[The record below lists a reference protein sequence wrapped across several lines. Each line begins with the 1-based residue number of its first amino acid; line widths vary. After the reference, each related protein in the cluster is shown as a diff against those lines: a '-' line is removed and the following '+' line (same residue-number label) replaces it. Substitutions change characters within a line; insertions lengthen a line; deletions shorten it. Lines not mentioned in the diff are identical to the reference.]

1 MFKRR
6 AYEKI
11 LQLPGY
17 LKIWVK
23 SFSGALTVFCV
34 IGLFLLPFSSNS
46 PTFQNVMLRTFTHA
60 LIFSI
65 FAASWDFLAG
75 IAGQVSFGHTIFL
88 GVAGYICAILVKFL
102 LFPIWISIFIGAF
115 AAVLFGLIIGIPCLR
130 LKGPYLALGTLAFSL
145 IILLILI
152 MGSLSDFLFGGAG
165 IPALPRLSNNPTEEY
180 LYVLIFMLIS
190 FILLIRISKS
200 KFGTILKSIRDDD
213 TGSQASGINITRYK
227 IYAYMIS
234 GFFAGIAGSLYALFI
249 TAVNPSGNFGL
260 INSFFAIIMAS
271 LGGIATISGSAL
283 GAFFFIF
290 IEYVLIQLGF
300 GNWVYLIFAI
310 LLILVVRFAE
320 HGLLKPIL
328 ERLKDLFDIV
338 IGR

>member
-1 MFKRR
+1 MFNR
-6 AYEKI
+6 AYKKI

-17 LKIWVK
+17 LKIWIK
-23 SFSGALTVFCV
+23 SFTGALTVFCV
-34 IGLFLLPFSSNS
+34 IGLILLPFSSNTPS
-46 PTFQNVMLRTFTHA
+46 FQNVMLRTFTYA
-60 LIFSI
+60 MIFSI

-115 AAVLFGLIIGIPCLR
+115 GAVLFGLIIGVPCLR

-152 MGSLSDFLFGGAG
+152 MGSLSEFLYGGAG
-165 IPALPRLSNNPTEEY
+165 IPALPRLSTNPTVEY
-180 LYVLIFMLIS
+180 FYVLAFMVIS
-190 FILLIRISKS
+190 FIILIRLSKS

-213 TGSQASGINITRYK
+213 TGSRASGINITRYK
-227 IYAYMIS
+227 LYAYMIS
-234 GFFAGIAGSLYALFI
+234 GFFAGIAGSLYAFYI

-260 INSFFAIIMAS
+260 VNSFFAIIMAS

-283 GAFFFIF
+283 GAFFFVF
-290 IEYVLIQLGF
+290 LEYILIQAGF

-310 LLILVVRFAE
+310 ILIIVIRFAE

-328 ERLKDLFDIV
+328 ERLKDLWDILL
-338 IGR
+338 GR